1 MLRILVP
8 LDGSSAAEDALK
20 HAISITKTFSAELI
34 LLRVIAEAD
43 SAAAVRIDSVDFALW
58 RHQATN
64 YLNSLIE
71 HYATTKVSIRAQVAE
86 GNAAETVVQFM
97 RTEKPGL
104 VVLTRYGSGNA
115 MDFAAGGT
123 AQKIVA
129 SAECSVLLLDP
140 HKRMD
145 PEVEYKRILVPVD
158 GSKGSDC
165 AVAIATM
172 LADTHNA
179 SLVLLHVSED
189 PCLTK
194 SIPATQHAQT
204 LTNEMHRLIRHEA
217 ERRLGELATNISKKL
232 VVERRVL
239 VSSDPPF
246 AIESV
251 AEEDDSDLL
260 LLHATTAGSTGNLR
274 LGSINQSLI
283 QYSHRALFILQ
294 PSAGEGF
301 LSQFRSIYLD
311 ESHVEAG

>member
-8 LDGSSAAEDALK
+8 LDGSREAEEALD
-20 HAISITKTFSAELI
+20 HAISITKTFPAQVI

-58 RHQATN
+58 RHQATA
-64 YLNSLIE
+64 YLNGLIE
-71 HYATTKVSIRAQVAE
+71 RYASSLVSIRAQVAE

-97 RTEKPGL
+97 RSEKPDL

-140 HKRMD
+140 HKSMG
-145 PEVEYKRILVPVD
+145 PEVKYKHILVPVD
-158 GSKGSDC
+158 GSKGSEC

-179 SLVLLHVSED
+179 ALVLLHVSEE
-189 PCLTK
+189 PCLSK
-194 SIPATQHAQT
+194 NIPATQHAQT
-204 LTNEMHRLIRHEA
+204 LTKEMHRLIRREA
-217 ERRLGELATNISKKL
+217 ERRLGELATKIPKHL
-232 VVERRVL
+232 AVEKRVL

-246 AIESV
+246 AIESA
-251 AEEDDSDLL
+251 AEDDDSDLL
-260 LLHATTAGSTGNLR
+260 LLHATNAGPTGDLR
-274 LGSINQSLI
+274 LGSVNQSLI

-301 LSQFRSIYLD
+301 VSQFRSIYLD
-311 ESHVEAG
+311 ASRVEVG